1 MQIRNVFLI
10 MVLMV
15 VGFHLACGDSSE
27 TNDDPSENETIF
39 LVESIYYDQG
49 IDFANSGDYQNAI
62 DSFDKAIEVKP
73 DFAEVF
79 YNRGV
84 AYIKLGKYTKAI
96 DDFTQVILLNSDR
109 SGFLTMA
116 FYNRGNVYNLL
127 EEYDKGI
134 NDYNKV
140 IEMNPDFVEAYY
152 YRGNAYIKLQ
162 QYEKALV
169 DYNSA
174 IAKNP
179 NYQNAVNN
187 RKILLESGV
196 LVKD

>member
-1 MQIRNVFLI
+1 
-10 MVLMV
+10 
-15 VGFHLACGDSSE
+15 
-27 TNDDPSENETIF
+27 
-39 LVESIYYDQG
+39 
-49 IDFANSGDYQNAI
+49 
-62 DSFDKAIEVKP
+62 
-73 DFAEVF
+73 
-79 YNRGV
+79 
-84 AYIKLGKYTKAI
+84 
-96 DDFTQVILLNSDR
+96 
-109 SGFLTMA
+109 MA

-174 IAKNP
+174 ITINP
-179 NYQNAVNN
+179 NYENAVNN
-187 RKILLESGV
+187 RKILLDSGV